1 MSPSPSNDSGSAD
14 ERQLAELLRAH
25 GWKVEDAAASAS
37 ARPDLVAHKGSLR
50 YAIELKRES
59 EGRPDRVLASLSRA
73 ILQAKHY
80 AQQLDMAPLA
90 VVQVRHASESL
101 YREVERFHGQYASN
115 VAIGLVSGANG
126 RRFIGAGLEALNSD
140 PPSNVRNEKSARPRS
155 ASDLFSDL
163 NQWMLKVLL
172 APELP
177 ENLLSAPRGK
187 YRSGAELAEAAQVSA
202 MSASRFVRRL
212 QEEGFLDHSSRS
224 LRLVRRRELFRR
236 WQSWAMRSSPELR
249 MAFLIPGAGNRQ
261 LHKAASQLDACIGLF
276 SAADLLGVG
285 HVSGV
290 PPYIYV
296 RRLSSHSNESWPGL
310 VPSGPGESPQ
320 VIVKQS
326 SCPESLYRGAVRV
339 DDVRVC
345 DVLQLWLDVSA
356 HPSRGSE
363 QADHL
368 RRKVLHGILESPG

>member
-1 MSPSPSNDSGSAD
+1 MSSPSSNRSGSAD
-14 ERQLAELLRAH
+14 ESHLADLLQAH
-25 GWKVEDAAASAS
+25 GWKVEREAGLAS
-37 ARPDLVAHKGSLR
+37 ARPDLIAHKGSLR

-73 ILQAKHY
+73 ILQASHY
-80 AQQLDMAPLA
+80 AQRLNMAPLA
-90 VVQVRHASESL
+90 VVQVGRASESL
-101 YREVERFHGQYASN
+101 YREVERFHGHYASN
-115 VAIGLVSGANG
+115 VAIGLVSGAGG
-126 RRFIGAGLEALNSD
+126 RRFIGAGLEALNSE
-140 PPSNVRNEKSARPRS
+140 PPSNVRNEKSAKPRS

-177 ENLLSAPRGK
+177 ENLLSAPRGE
-187 YRSGAELAEAAQVSA
+187 YRSGSELAEAAQVSA

-212 QEEGFLDHSSRS
+212 QEEGLLEHSSRS
-224 LRLVRRRELFRR
+224 LRLVRRGELFKR

-249 MAFLIPGAGNRQ
+249 MVYLIPGGGNRQ
-261 LHKAASQLDACIGLF
+261 LYKAASQLDACIGLF
-276 SAADLLGVG
+276 SAADLLRVG

-296 RRLSSHSNESWPGL
+296 RRLSHYSNESWHGL
-310 VPSGPGESPQ
+310 VPSGPAESPRA
-320 VIVKQS
+320 IVKQS
-326 SCPESLYRGAVRV
+326 SCPESLFRGAVRV

-368 RRKVLHGILESPG
+368 RRKVLHGVLEGSG